1 MSTALVIVGWVVFG
15 VVVLLGLAL
24 DLVGLFGNWVILVAL
39 GAVWAITGFEHFGI
53 GVMAVLLGL
62 AVLGE
67 VIEAAAAG
75 FGASRFGGSR
85 GAVVSAV
92 LGCIVGAIVGTPW
105 FPIVGTLAGAC
116 LGAFVGATA
125 HEVLLMRRDAEAAA
139 WAGFGAALGKVAG
152 MLAKLLVGVVM
163 LCIAALTY

>member
-1 MSTALVIVGWVVFG
+1 MSTVVVIAGWVVFG
-15 VVVLLGLAL
+15 LVVLVGLAL

-39 GAVWAITGFEHFGI
+39 VAVWAVTGFEHFGI
-53 GVMAVLLGL
+53 WVMAVLLGL

-92 LGCIVGAIVGTPW
+92 LGCIAGAIVGTPW

-116 LGAFVGATA
+116 VGAFAGATA
-125 HEVLLMRRDAEAAA
+125 HEVVLMRRDAEAAA
-139 WAGFGAALGKVAG
+139 RAGFGAALGKVAG

-163 LCIAALTY
+163 LCIAALSY